1 MRLHCAL
8 CENLKLLKNKLKRM
22 MPQKLKV
29 VKTGGKLI
37 DDENRLERFLKA
49 FAQTEGPKILVHG
62 GGSLASR
69 ISRRLG
75 IEPQMVDGRRIT
87 SSVDIQ
93 VVAMVYAGWV
103 NKKIVAALQSYGC
116 PALGLSGA
124 DAGVILAEKRPVKE
138 IDYGFVGD
146 IKKVDGKKVKAFLE
160 QGLVPVFS
168 AITHDGKGQ
177 LLNTNSDTVAA
188 EVAVAVSATFDTE
201 LMYCFE
207 KQGVLRDSD
216 NDQSVIPVLDEEA
229 YREGRGQGW
238 LNGGMLP
245 KLHTGFDA
253 LKRGVSSVKIGNEK
267 ILENDRQIF
276 TRLKL

>member
-1 MRLHCAL
+1 MR
-8 CENLKLLKNKLKRM
+8 
-22 MPQKLKV
+22 QKLIV

-37 DDENRLERFLKA
+37 DNENRLKRFLKA
-49 FAQTEGPKILVHG
+49 FARTKGSKILVHG

-69 ISRRLG
+69 ISRRLD

-87 SSVDIQ
+87 SSEDIQ
-93 VVAMVYAGWV
+93 IVTMVYAGWV
-103 NKKIVAALQSYGC
+103 NKKIVASLQSYGC

-124 DAGVILAEKRPVKE
+124 DAGVILAEKRPVKD

-146 IKKVDGKKVKAFLE
+146 IKKVDGKKIIAFLE
-160 QGLVPVFS
+160 QGWVPVFS

-177 LLNTNSDTVAA
+177 LLNTNADTVAA
-188 EVAVAVSATFDTE
+188 EVAVALGRHFETE
-201 LMYCFE
+201 LVYCFE
-207 KQGVLRDSD
+207 KQGVLQDGN
-216 NDQSVIPVLDEEA
+216 NDQSVIPVLNEAA

-253 LKRGVSSVKIGNEK
+253 LKRGVASVRIGNEK
-267 ILENDRQIF
+267 MLENDRQIF
-276 TRLKL
+276 TLLKL